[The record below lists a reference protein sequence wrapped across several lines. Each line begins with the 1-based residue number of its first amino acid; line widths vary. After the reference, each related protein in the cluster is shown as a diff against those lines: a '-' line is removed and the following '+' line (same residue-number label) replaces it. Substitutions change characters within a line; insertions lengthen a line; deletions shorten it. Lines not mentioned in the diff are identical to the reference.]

1 MSQLNFTVCC
11 TNASGE
17 VEEKEICLDS
27 EAYKRN
33 YQDEYF
39 ALMQEYP
46 EDQAETHILPVKKD
60 YIQKKVEEKFGN
72 QKDLR
77 YDIAEM
83 INALDREVKGVSN
96 TLK

>member
-1 MSQLNFTVCC
+1 MSHLNFTVSC
-11 TNASGE
+11 TNANGE
-17 VEEKEICLDS
+17 LEEKEITLDS

-39 ALMQEYP
+39 HLMQEFP

-60 YIQKKVEEKFGN
+60 YIQHKVEEKFGN
-72 QKDLR
+72 QKELN

-83 INALDREVKGVSN
+83 INALDREVKGVAN
-96 TLK
+96 D